1 MIVPPQILRITRAQK
16 HLVLTWLLG
25 VALLTALTGEAQ
37 LTVTQIAAGANDSF
51 FVQNGGNL
59 WAVGYNNDGQLG
71 NYSTNTIYFPA
82 EIVGGGLYT
91 VGSTPP
97 SVTAIAAKY
106 AHSFFV
112 ESDHSLWAMGDNSY
126 GEFGNGSY
134 ENYDFPTEI
143 LTNQVTAVAAG
154 GQHALLIKRHGL
166 GLNQV
171 TELWVMGNNAH
182 GQLGT
187 TNTISTILPEK
198 ILSTLFDQGA
208 PVIAVAAGDAHSLFL
223 KTDNSLWAMGN
234 NGNGQLGDGTTS
246 DSHVPEQVPTT
257 GLVTKIAAALNHSLF
272 IQSDGSL
279 WAMGNNYEGDLG
291 NGTSTDIH
299 APAMIV
305 SSNVTTI
312 AAGNHHTLFIKSDG
326 SLWGMGDDNNGE
338 LDGMENGNVLV
349 PKLIVAGGVTAAASG
364 DFHSLFLTSD
374 GGMWGMGDNTYGQ
387 LENYPT
393 PVSPVQIVGPVV
405 ANGGFE
411 TGDFL
416 GWAASNWLIGT
427 NYVSSASRFAHSGV
441 YGLRMPLPGAT
452 AGEISQTLPTTSG
465 GNYLLSFW
473 LNCDGLTPDEFT
485 ATWNGTNLLDLI
497 NPPNL
502 GWTNIEF
509 TVAATGSNTELQ
521 FGFTDSSGYFGLD
534 DISAVQLT
542 QPVITCISMAGANLV
557 LNVANGLAGKTYFTL
572 MSTNLTLQLTAWMP
586 VATNVL
592 NTTGNFNLTVTNGV
606 AAQNPQRFFIL
617 KLANIIIL
625 EP

>member
-1 MIVPPQILRITRAQK
+1 MIVPPQILRITRVQR

-25 VALLTALTGEAQ
+25 VVLLSALTGEAQ
-37 LTVTQIAAGANDSF
+37 LTVNQIAAGANDSF
-51 FVQNGGNL
+51 FVQNGDSM
-59 WAVGYNNDGQLG
+59 WAMGFNSNGQLG
-71 NYSTNTIYFPA
+71 NYSTNNVNFPD

-97 SVTAIAAKY
+97 TVTAIAAKY
-106 AHSFFV
+106 AHTFFI
-112 ESDHSLWAMGDNSY
+112 ESDHSLWAMGDNSD
-126 GEFGNGSY
+126 GEFGNGT
-134 ENYDFPTEI
+134 YDNSNFPLEI
-143 LTNQVTAVAAG
+143 LTNQVSAVAAG
-154 GQHALLIKRHGL
+154 GQHTLLIKRHGI
-166 GLNQV
+166 GLSQV

-187 TNTISTILPEK
+187 TNTTSTIVPEK

-208 PVIAVAAGDAHSLFL
+208 RVIAVAAGDAHSLFL
-223 KTDNSLWAMGN
+223 KSDNSVWAMGN

-246 DSHVPEQVPTT
+246 DSHVPKKVPTT
-257 GLVTKIAAALNHSLF
+257 GLVTEIAAALNHSLL

-291 NGTSTDIH
+291 NGTVTDIH
-299 APAMIV
+299 APEMIV
-305 SSNVTTI
+305 SSNVTSI

-338 LDGMENGNVLV
+338 LDGLEKGNVLV
-349 PKLIVAGGVTAAASG
+349 PQLIVAGGVTAAAAG

-374 GGMWGMGDNTYGQ
+374 RSLWGMGDNTYGQ
-387 LENYPT
+387 LESYSS
-393 PVSPVQIVGPVV
+393 PVAPVQIVGPVV

-416 GWAASNWLIGT
+416 GWATSNWLIGT
-427 NYVSSASRFAHSGV
+427 NYVSSAPRFAHSGV
-441 YGLRMPLPGAT
+441 YGLRMPLPGAGV
-452 AGEISQTLPTTSG
+452 GEIAQTLPTTAG

-473 LNCDGLTPDEFT
+473 LNCDGMTPDEFT

-502 GWTNIEF
+502 GWTNLEF
-509 TVAATGSNTELQ
+509 TVAATGSNTVLQ
-521 FGFTDSSGYFGLD
+521 FSFTDSSGYFGLD

-542 QPVITCISMAGANLV
+542 QPVITGINLAGTNLV

-572 MSTNLTLQLTAWMP
+572 MSTNLTMPLSAWTP

-592 NTTGNFNLTVTNGV
+592 NATGNFNLTVTNGV
-606 AAQNPQRFFIL
+606 EAQNPQQFFIL